1 MNNLDPGVAE
11 WPEDLIVYG
20 GTGKAARNWE
30 AFAATVRS
38 PRSLA
43 HDETLM
49 VQSGK
54 PVGTFQTHPGARGIL
69 QGTYETLA
77 AVAQRHFD
85 GTLSG
90 RIVVTMNGGV
100 VRHAD
105 AGYPQTNQTARDH
118 GVRIPMHETS
128 R

>member
-11 WPEDLIVYG
+11 RPEDLIVYG
-20 GTGKAARNWE
+20 G
-30 AFAATVRS
+30 
-38 PRSLA
+38 
-43 HDETLM
+43 
-49 VQSGK
+49 SGK
-54 PVGTFQTHPGARGIL
+54 PVGTFQTHPGAQGIL

-90 RIVVTMNGGV
+90 RIVVTAGLGSMGGAQPLAVTMNGGV

-105 AGYPQTNQTARDH
+105 AGYRQAIQTARDH
-118 GVRIPMHETS
+118 GVRIPMQETS